1 MNRMSIG
8 MPGQHL
14 RVDAAVNSERFARSA
29 ATVVT
34 SFGAQ
39 EATGRDLALPVAWA
53 NEHYWGKAA
62 AVHETRLL
70 IEGARLTTQ
79 RTQGAAPP
87 PELRAREACRVSFGG
102 LLLRKAAVPR
112 SHIQSVPSSWTAPR
126 WRGPPEYVPA

>member
-1 MNRMSIG
+1 MNRMYIG
-8 MPGQHL
+8 MPGHYL

-29 ATVVT
+29 ATVV

-39 EATGRDLALPVAWA
+39 EPTGRDLALPVAWA

-62 AVHETRLL
+62 AVPETRLL

-79 RTQGAAPP
+79 RTVGAAPP
-87 PELRAREACRVSFGG
+87 PEQPARDACNASSGG